1 MESQGKVRA
10 ALRPSAFDAV
20 MVGGDFALERC
31 IDRRNFE
38 LEGGVTD
45 LVTVLVTVL
54 QRTRFDAVDALIEA
68 IERRRGRTVL
78 GPSDVQN

>member
-10 ALRPSAFDAV
+10 ALRPSALDAV
-20 MVGGDFALERC
+20 TVGGDFALERC

-38 LEGGVTD
+38 FEGRVTG
-45 LVTVLVTVL
+45 LVTVR
-54 QRTRFDAVDALIEA
+54 QRTDFDAVDALIKA

-78 GPSDVQN
+78 GPGDMQN